1 MLLVKD
7 NITRIA
13 YSTDASAY
21 QEMPEAVAFP
31 RTEQDIRD
39 LITYARENNKSLIP
53 RGAGTS
59 IAGQVVGS
67 GIVLDMKHFNRILEI
82 NVEEQWVRVEP
93 AVVRD
98 ELNLELKKYSLF
110 FSPETSTSNR
120 CTIGGMMGNNSC
132 GTHSLRYGSVRDK
145 LIDAKVIWADDD
157 AERRGRDYLA
167 NLLFNTEVQ
176 REIEFQFPDKR
187 LRRRNNGYALDMVL
201 QPDGSVNLLPLLCG
215 SEGTLGIVT
224 ELKLR
229 LDPLPPAYNALAC
242 IHCDTFD
249 EAFSINLEMIK
260 LDATAVEL
268 IDDKILKLSENSPSQ
283 RENRFWLIGNPKAVV
298 CAEFAAETEEKL
310 EILLSRISILSR
322 SSRTSILYGKDIQK
336 VWALRKAALGLLGNV
351 WGDDKPAPV
360 IEDTAVAPEFLSDY
374 ISDFQAMLKELN
386 LDCVFYAH
394 MGSGELHLRPV
405 LNMKSDE
412 GKRLFREVAER
423 TALLVKKYH
432 GSLSGEHGDGR
443 LRGEFIPL
451 MYGEKVY
458 EWMRGV
464 KHAFD
469 PQGIFNPGKIV
480 DTPRMD
486 EYLRYQPD
494 GLFDNEQ
501 TMFAYQGAHNGIHM
515 KRAAEQCNGAADCRK
530 SFKIGGIM
538 CPVYKAT
545 AEEIDTTRAR
555 ANIIRAV
562 LEGRCS
568 QSEANMLL
576 DRCLSCKGCKR
587 DCPSGVDITWLKAE
601 LAQKRG
607 HFSFRKYL
615 IALTPYIPLSLYH
628 FFEKSRIAF
637 YIMGFHPSRTSRSSR
652 TSRTSINN

>member
-1 MLLVKD
+1 M
-7 NITRIA
+7 NITRDIVSRIA

-31 RTEQDIRD
+31 ETEEDIRE
-39 LITYARENNKSLIP
+39 LINYARENHKSLIP

-67 GIVLDMKHFNRILEI
+67 GIVIDMMHFNRILEV
-82 NVEEQWVRVEP
+82 NVDEQWVRVGP
-93 AVVRD
+93 GVVRD
-98 ELNLELKKYSLF
+98 ELNLELKKYGLF
-110 FSPETSTSNR
+110 FSPETSTSSR

-145 LIDAKVIWADDD
+145 LLDAKVLWADDD
-157 AERRGRDYLA
+157 AERRGREYLA
-167 NLLFNTEVQ
+167 NLLDNPDVIE
-176 REIEFQFPDKR
+176 EINRQFPDKR
-187 LRRRNNGYALDMVL
+187 LRRRNNGYALDLLL
-201 QPDGSVNLLPLLCG
+201 QPDGKINLMPLLCG

-229 LDPLPPAYNALAC
+229 LDSLPPKYNALVC
-242 IHCDTFD
+242 IHCDSIA
-249 EAFSINLEMIK
+249 EACQVNLEVIK
-260 LDATAVEL
+260 RGATAVEL
-268 IDDKILKLSENSPSQ
+268 IDDKILELAEKSPSQ
-283 RENRFWLIGNPKAVV
+283 RDNRFWVIGNPKAVV
-298 CAEFAAETEEKL
+298 CAEFAADTEEEL
-310 EILLSRISILSR
+310 NCQLSSRIYRTYRISILF
-322 SSRTSILYGKDIQK
+322 GKDINK
-336 VWALRKAALGLLGNV
+336 VWALRKAALGLLGNT
-351 WGDDKPAPV
+351 WGDSKPAPV
-360 IEDTAVAPEFLSDY
+360 IEDTAVAPELLADY
-374 ISDFQAMLKELN
+374 LRDFQSMLTDLN

-394 MGSGELHLRPV
+394 IGTGELHLRPI

-423 TALLVKKYH
+423 TARLVKRYN

-458 EWMRGV
+458 EWLRGV

-469 PQGIFNPGKIV
+469 PQGIFNPGKII

-486 EYLRYQPD
+486 ESLRYEPH
-494 GLFDNEQ
+494 GLFDNES
-501 TMFAYQGAHNGIHM
+501 TIFAYQGARDGIHL

-530 SFKIGGIM
+530 SLRMGGIM

-545 AEEIDTTRAR
+545 ASEVDTTRAR

-568 QSEANMLL
+568 LGDADVLL

-607 HFSFRKYL
+607 HFPLRKYL
-615 IALTPYIPLSLYH
+615 IAITPYLPAFLYR
-628 FFEKSRIAF
+628 FFQHSRLAF
-637 YIMGFHPSRTSRSSR
+637 YMMGFHKNRL
-652 TSRTSINN
+652 

>member
-1 MLLVKD
+1 MLLQNDIV
-7 NITRIA
+7 TRIA

-31 RTEQDIRD
+31 ETEQDIRE
-39 LITYARENNKSLIP
+39 LIKYARENHTSLIP

-59 IAGQVVGS
+59 IAGQVVGG
-67 GIVLDMKHFNRILEI
+67 GIILDMKHFNRILEV
-82 NVEEQWVRVEP
+82 NVEQQWVRVEP

-98 ELNLELKKYSLF
+98 ELNLELRKYSLF

-145 LIDAKVIWADDD
+145 LIDVKVIWADDD

-167 NLLFNTEVQ
+167 SLLSDPDVQ
-176 REIEFQFPDKR
+176 QEIERQFPDMR
-187 LRRRNNGYALDMVL
+187 LRRRNNGYALDLIL
-201 QPDGSVNLLPLLCG
+201 QPDGSINLMPLLCG

-229 LDPLPPAYNALAC
+229 LDSLPPEHNALAC
-242 IHCDTFD
+242 IHCDSLD
-249 EAFSINLEMIK
+249 EAFRVNLEVVR
-260 LDATAVEL
+260 LGATAVEL
-268 IDDKILKLSENSPSQ
+268 IDDKILKLAENSPSQ
-283 RENRFWLIGNPKAVV
+283 LSNRFWVIGSPKAVV
-298 CAEFAAETEEKL
+298 CAEFAAETAEKL
-310 EILLSRISILSR
+310 NCQLSIFNSQLNRV
-322 SSRTSILYGKDIQK
+322 SILYGKDIQK
-336 VWALRKAALGLLGNV
+336 VWSLRKAALGLLGNV

-360 IEDTAVAPEFLSDY
+360 VEDTAVAPELLGDY
-374 ISDFQAMLKELN
+374 VREFDAMMKELN
-386 LDCVFYAH
+386 LDCVYYAH
-394 MGSGELHLRPV
+394 IGSGELHLRPV
-405 LNMKSDE
+405 LNMKSED
-412 GKRLFREVAER
+412 GKRLFRIVAER

-443 LRGEFIPL
+443 LRGEFIPI

-458 EWMRGV
+458 KWMRGV

-486 EYLRYQPD
+486 DGLRYNPYSLW
-494 GLFDNEQ
+494 GNKPTL
-501 TMFAYQGAHNGIHM
+501 FAYQGARDGVHI
-515 KRAAEQCNGAADCRK
+515 KRAVEQCNGAADCRK
-530 SFKIGGIM
+530 SLRIGGIM

-545 AEEIDTTRAR
+545 SREVDTTRAR

-568 QSEANMLL
+568 QEDAYTLL
-576 DRCLSCKGCKR
+576 DMCLSCKGCKR

-601 LAQKRG
+601 LAQRRG
-607 HFSFRKYL
+607 HFSLTKYL
-615 IALTPYIPLSLYH
+615 IALSPYVPLPIYNLIQ
-628 FFEKSRIAF
+628 KSRLAF
-637 YIMGFHPSRTSRSSR
+637 RLMGFHKKRL
-652 TSRTSINN
+652 

>member
-1 MLLVKD
+1 MLLQKD
-7 NITRIA
+7 IVTRIV

-31 RTEQDIRD
+31 QSEQDLCE
-39 LITYARENNKSLIP
+39 LIQYARTNHKSLIP

-67 GIVLDMKHFNRILEI
+67 GIVVDMMHFNRILEV
-82 NVEEQWVRVEP
+82 NVDEQWVRVEP
-93 AVVRD
+93 GVVRD
-98 ELNLELKKYSLF
+98 ELNLELKKHGLF

-145 LIDAKVIWADDD
+145 LIDAKVLWADDD
-157 AERRGRDYLA
+157 AERRGREYLA
-167 NLLFNTEVQ
+167 GLLDNPDVIE
-176 REIEFQFPDKR
+176 EINRQFPDKR
-187 LRRRNNGYALDMVL
+187 LRRRNNGYALDLIL
-201 QPDGSVNLLPLLCG
+201 QPDGKINLMPLLCG

-229 LDPLPPAYNALAC
+229 LDPLPPRYNALVC
-242 IHCDTFD
+242 IHCDSID
-249 EAFSINLEMIK
+249 EACKVNLEVIEMG
-260 LDATAVEL
+260 ATAVEL
-268 IDDKILKLSENSPSQ
+268 IDDKILKLAENSPSQ
-283 RENRFWLIGNPKAVV
+283 HDNLSWVIGNPKAVL
-298 CAEFAAETEEKL
+298 CAEFAADTEAEL
-310 EILLSRISILSR
+310 NCQLSIVNCQLGK
-322 SSRTSILYGKDIQK
+322 TSILYGKDIQK

-351 WGDDKPAPV
+351 WGDSKPAPV
-360 IEDTAVAPEFLSDY
+360 IEDTAVAPELLADY
-374 ISDFQAMLKELN
+374 IRDFQSMLFELN

-394 MGSGELHLRPV
+394 IGSGELHLRPI

-423 TALLVKKYH
+423 TARLVKKYR

-464 KHAFD
+464 KQAFD

-480 DTPRMD
+480 DTPHMD
-486 EYLRYQPD
+486 SALRYTPCCLWSD
-494 GLFDNEQ
+494 RQ
-501 TMFAYQGAHNGIHM
+501 TLFAYQGARDGIHL

-530 SFKIGGIM
+530 SLKIGGLM

-545 AEEIDTTRAR
+545 AKETDTTRAR
-555 ANIIRAV
+555 ANAIRAV
-562 LEGRCS
+562 LEDRCS
-568 QSEANMLL
+568 QTEADILL

-601 LAQKRG
+601 LAQHKG
-607 HFSFRKYL
+607 HFGLRRYL
-615 IALTPYIPLSLYH
+615 IALTPYMPSFIYNI
-628 FFEKSRIAF
+628 FQKSRLAF
-637 YIMGFHPSRTSRSSR
+637 FLMGFHHSRIKS
-652 TSRTSINN
+652 